1 MNNNMNSKLDGWQIK
16 VVLIL
21 ALLVLCVSGC
31 SKSKSGSGAPNAL
44 DEIRK
49 KGYMTFATDGAY
61 PPMEFTDENNNIMG
75 FDIDLGEAICGK
87 LGVEHRPLITDW
99 EGLIPGLM
107 KGKFDVI
114 MSAMNIT
121 EERLKS
127 VDFVPYYEMGQLIV
141 VSAGNP
147 KGIHQLEDLAGKT
160 VAVQTGS
167 TNEDA
172 ARGVEGAEV
181 RLFGTFTD
189 AMMEVSA
196 GRADACILDSVV
208 AKHYMLMQPGAY
220 EVASDVFFEAPVG
233 IAVSKEA
240 PELKEAIEQALAE
253 LREDGTFDSITEK
266 WFGED

>member
-1 MNNNMNSKLDGWQIK
+1 MKKTKPISSLWQIA
-16 VVLIL
+16 
-21 ALLVLCVSGC
+21 ALLVFVLLALFVSGC
-31 SKSKSGSGAPNAL
+31 GNSKSGSEAPSAL
-44 DEIRK
+44 DEIK
-49 KGYMTFATDGAY
+49 KRGYMTFATDGAY
-61 PPMEFTDENNNIMG
+61 PPMEFTDENNDIMG
-75 FDIDLGEAICGK
+75 FDIDLGKAICEQ
-87 LGVEHRPLITDW
+87 LGVEHKTLITDW

-127 VDFVPYYEMGQLIV
+127 VDFVPYYDMGQLVV

-147 KGIHQLEDLAGKT
+147 KDIHSLEDLAGKT

-172 ARGVEGAEV
+172 ARGVEGAEI

-233 IAVSKEA
+233 IAVSKES
-240 PELKEAIEQALAE
+240 PELTEAIEEALAE
-253 LREDGTFDSITEK
+253 LKEDGTYDSIIEK
-266 WFGED
+266 WFGKD

>member
-1 MNNNMNSKLDGWQIK
+1 MKRIKAVPGGWQM
-16 VVLIL
+16 V
-21 ALLVLCVSGC
+21 ALLVFILLALCVSGC
-31 SKSKSGSGAPNAL
+31 GNSKSGSSAASAL
-44 DEIRK
+44 DEIKQR
-49 KGYMTFATDGAY
+49 GYMIFATDGAY
-61 PPMEFTDENNNIMG
+61 PPMEFADENNEIIG
-75 FDIDLGEAICGK
+75 FDVDLGKAICEK
-87 LGVEHRPLITDW
+87 LAVEHKVLIADW

-127 VDFVPYYEMGQLIV
+127 VDFVPYYEMGQLVV

-147 KGIHQLEDLAGKT
+147 EDIHCLEDLAGKT

-172 ARGVEGAEV
+172 ARDVEGAKI

-189 AMMEVSA
+189 AMMEVAA

-233 IAVSKEA
+233 IAVSKES
-240 PELKEAIEQALAE
+240 PELTEAIEEALAE
-253 LREDGTFDSITEK
+253 LKEDGTYDSIIEK
-266 WFGED
+266 WFGKD